1 MGEAENALYVHLAE
15 DGGIFAVWGD
25 TGRQAWIT
33 EGTLDLELERLK
45 ERGGE
50 LLYSRGAPDRDQ
62 RRSSS
67 GRSGGSS
74 KRSRRR
80 SGSWP
85 SRIRTLAFAEAR
97 RR

>member
-1 MGEAENALYVHLAE
+1 MGEAENALYVHLAD

-25 TGRQAWIT
+25 TGREAWIT
-33 EGTLDLELERLK
+33 EGTLNLELERLK

-50 LLYSRGAPDRDQ
+50 LLYSRGAADGIHRT
-62 RRSSS
+62 SSS
-67 GRSGGSS
+67 GRSGGSPW
-74 KRSRRR
+74 RSRRR

-85 SRIRTLAFAEAR
+85 SRIRTPAFPEAR